1 MPPPP
6 LRRRQGPPLPE
17 RSSSQNNALG
27 IRVVPYSPPPPDHRP
42 GPASRNSSS
51 QLSPGRGHDATA
63 DGEARH
69 AQHSQRSP
77 DRPGSTPS
85 PSPPTLLGLSP
96 TARGVAVSDSATSF
110 QSSATPGINPHTYS
124 PDNSNINAYSP
135 PSLQLQDG
143 PTSSSPSSPSSPNQ
157 RPWSRRRNFIS
168 LHSDK
173 TFSLLSQQGQGQP
186 GRERDSR
193 SPRLSYSTTS
203 VVSDPFTDDPTP
215 SSPLTTLPEHDRS
228 ISPACALTPSP
239 APTPTPTPAAARAL
253 APADPAPPTPSPW
266 NYRIVGGLRKVP
278 KNPDLKRTP
287 FGSLASPT
295 HSEQTEGPTS
305 LPPVLAPHSS
315 ESSLRSIHT
324 PSTTSETTNYKVYE
338 STSPYAPTTF
348 LPSSPP
354 DEPNYRVLGETPSPS
369 SSLYTG
375 EPPTSPGSS
384 DNYVVHGASSPAS
397 SSPVRVVRRIVLPE
411 YSQESLVVP
420 PLQPRRK
427 PSTERLRPHKP
438 ISRESLRRA
447 ASVKSISSILS
458 QEATQS
464 VLLATPAAAYL
475 QGGPQ
480 VFSSILQEKRSKGSR
495 TSPPISATPHM
506 NPHPHQ
512 WSSQLSTVASE
523 SEGGSEPASRSL
535 SFVSHQTRRSSG
547 ALPSHSRNML
557 SISSSADDR
566 SMSHSRSPSESV
578 DHLQA
583 ALRRPSQREVRDLDE
598 HGDGLTDLY
607 ALQSRPSRNRLSGLF
622 SVSSDR
628 NLQSSSSS
636 QANSLTSLSLPSWA
650 R

>member
-6 LRRRQGPPLPE
+6 LRRQRPPLTE

-42 GPASRNSSS
+42 APVSWNTSS
-51 QLSPGRGHDATA
+51 QLSPGPGDDAFA
-63 DGEARH
+63 DNEA
-69 AQHSQRSP
+69 QYGQRSS

-85 PSPPTLLGLSP
+85 PSPSTLFGASP
-96 TARGVAVSDSATSF
+96 TARGAAVSDSATSF

-124 PDNSNINAYSP
+124 PDNSNINAHSP
-135 PSLQLQDG
+135 SSLQDG
-143 PTSSSPSSPSSPNQ
+143 PTSSSPSSPNQ
-157 RPWSRRRNFIS
+157 RPWSRRRNVIS

-173 TFSLLSQQGQGQP
+173 TFSLVPHQGQAQP
-186 GRERDSR
+186 DRERDSR

-203 VVSDPFTDDPTP
+203 VVSDPFTDDPPP

-228 ISPACALTPSP
+228 FSPACALTPSP
-239 APTPTPTPAAARAL
+239 VSTPTPTASAARAL
-253 APADPAPPTPSPW
+253 APAGPAPATSSPW

-278 KNPDLKRTP
+278 KTPDLKRTP
-287 FGSLASPT
+287 FASVASPT
-295 HSEQTEGPTS
+295 PSEQTEDPVS
-305 LPPVLAPHSS
+305 LPAVLAPHSS

-338 STSPYAPTTF
+338 STSPYEPSTF

-354 DEPNYRVLGETPSPS
+354 DEPNYRIVGETPSPS
-369 SSLYTG
+369 SSLYAG

-384 DNYVVHGASSPAS
+384 DNYVVHGRSSPVS
-397 SSPVRVVRRIVLPE
+397 SSPLRVVRRTVRPE

-420 PLQPRRK
+420 PLQPRHK
-427 PSTERLRPHKP
+427 PSTERLRPYKP

-464 VLLATPAAAYL
+464 VLLAAPAAAYL

-480 VFSSILQEKRSKGSR
+480 VISSILLDKRSKPSH
-495 TSPPISATPHM
+495 TSPSILTKPHM

-547 ALPSHSRNML
+547 VLPSHSRNML
-557 SISSSADDR
+557 SISSSADDH
-566 SMSHSRSPSESV
+566 SMSHSRSPSDSV

-622 SVSSDR
+622 SVPSDR